1 MAQPVDMALLHESF
15 YYLKQFSDSGAA
27 MGATV
32 LMTPYAMGR
41 ADDA

>member
-27 MGATV
+27 V
-32 LMTPYAMGR
+32 ELR
-41 ADDA
+41 C